1 MQSVDCMG
9 TPADYIDLPG
19 GPVQIVTRY
28 SARAA
33 EAAWGMFP
41 TQPAGCAGTPSHCID
56 LPGVNPGK
64 SLRATGRAAKT
75 GSTGRTE
82 VTKTPT
88 QFIYCVGVCVSV

>member
-1 MQSVDCMG
+1 MDRF
-9 TPADYIDLPG
+9 ARDEPG
-19 GPVQIVTRY
+19 QIVTRY

-64 SLRATGRAAKT
+64 SLRATGRAPQKRRRQSADCM
-75 GSTGRTE
+75 GA
-82 VTKTPT
+82 P
-88 QFIYCVGVCVSV
+88 

>member
-33 EAAWGMFP
+33 EAKRNRGPPSLRGCPVPSNAGSP
-41 TQPAGCAGTPSHCID
+41 HYSPAGRLEGGTGELVP
-56 LPGVNPGK
+56 P
-64 SLRATGRAAKT
+64 
-75 GSTGRTE
+75 
-82 VTKTPT
+82 
-88 QFIYCVGVCVSV
+88 